1 MLHNKTEYNASLWEG
16 PTVFN
21 PVSTLLTASNLKTE
35 TATLPSTGTI
45 SSGSPGLKDD
55 VLAVRTHI
63 EKLVQQG
70 EDVLLAL
77 HSAGGFIGSEAMEG
91 GGYVHGDLPFGV
103 AQGGA
108 IHCVQPEQTLFN
120 DLDEEE
126 KGKWLDVLKPQ
137 PAQGWNGTTIYAG
150 WKDVKSVYLICEED
164 QVIPA
169 FLQEE
174 LAGLAGSR
182 IERCSAGHLPH
193 LSQPSRIVEVIKD
206 AVAAFV

>member
-1 MLHNKTEYNASLWEG
+1 M
-16 PTVFN
+16 
-21 PVSTLLTASNLKTE
+21 
-35 TATLPSTGTI
+35 
-45 SSGSPGLKDD
+45 
-55 VLAVRTHI
+55 
-63 EKLVQQG
+63 
-70 EDVLLAL
+70 
-77 HSAGGFIGSEAMEG
+77 
-91 GGYVHGDLPFGV
+91 HGDLPFGV
-103 AQGGA
+103 AQVCSLFLWWWWWWWWCKWGLIANLDDPIQGGA

-206 AVAAFV
+206 AVAAFA

>member
-45 SSGSPGLKDD
+45 SSGSPSLKDD

-91 GGYVHGDLPFGV
+91 FSRKDREERGLSGGVVGIAFV
-103 AQGGA
+103 AA
-108 IHCVQPEQTLFN
+108 
-120 DLDEEE
+120 
-126 KGKWLDVLKPQ
+126 
-137 PAQGWNGTTIYAG
+137 A
-150 WKDVKSVYLICEED
+150 
-164 QVIPA
+164 
-169 FLQEE
+169 
-174 LAGLAGSR
+174 
-182 IERCSAGHLPH
+182 
-193 LSQPSRIVEVIKD
+193 IVEEGMCMGICPLVLRR
-206 AVAAFV
+206 FVLFSCGGGGGGGVNGG

>member
-1 MLHNKTEYNASLWEG
+1 MEWFSRKDREERGLSG
-16 PTVFN
+16 GVVGIVFG
-21 PVSTLLTASNLKTE
+21 A
-35 TATLPSTGTI
+35 A
-45 SSGSPGLKDD
+45 
-55 VLAVRTHI
+55 AVV
-63 EKLVQQG
+63 E
-70 EDVLLAL
+70 E
-77 HSAGGFIGSEAMEG
+77 
-91 GGYVHGDLPFGV
+91 GYVHGDLPFGV
-103 AQGGA
+103 AE
-108 IHCVQPEQTLFN
+108 PEQTLFN

-193 LSQPSRIVEVIKD
+193 LSQPSRFVEVIKD